1 MIEVFFTLNGEQQRK
16 VHRCETAKELFDF
29 MQSYKDRV
37 LKIWPE
43 AKDIKLGEYLSNINE
58 Y

>member
-16 VHRCETAKELFDF
+16 VYRCETAKELHDF
-29 MQSYKDRV
+29 MTNFKDKV
-37 LKIWPE
+37 LAVWPQAE
-43 AKDIKLGEYLSNINE
+43 NIKLGEYLNNLNE